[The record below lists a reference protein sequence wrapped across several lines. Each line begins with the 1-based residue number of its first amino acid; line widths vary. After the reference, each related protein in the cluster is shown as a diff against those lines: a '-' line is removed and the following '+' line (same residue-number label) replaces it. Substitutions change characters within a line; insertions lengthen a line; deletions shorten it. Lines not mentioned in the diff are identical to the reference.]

1 MHDYYKILGI
11 NPESGNGEIRKAFHE
26 RAKLFHPDVN
36 SALNAKQ
43 QFQLLNEAYQTLI
56 NPGKRKVYDFK
67 LKYGSAIIYTNKPA
81 HRDKAYN
88 PSAYSQSA
96 SSKANSYTPEEK
108 PFFEKKKIDTVLFYF
123 MLVTGIVA
131 VIFATIRLVTEK
143 WEGINNLSGISFGVS
158 FLFLLIYGWRILN
171 SKK

>member
-1 MHDYYKILGI
+1 MHDYYKILGL
-11 NPESGNGEIRKAFHE
+11 NPEAGNDEIRKAFHE

-36 SALNAKQ
+36 SALNSKQ

-67 LKYGSAIIYTNKPA
+67 LKYGSAIIFTNKPA

-88 PSAYSQSA
+88 PSPYSQYTSY
-96 SSKANSYTPEEK
+96 KANNNASNEE
-108 PFFEKKKIDTVLFYF
+108 PFFKKEKIDTVLFYS
-123 MLVTGIVA
+123 MLLTGILA
-131 VIFATIRLVTEK
+131 VVFGTIQLFTEK
-143 WEGINNLSGISFGVS
+143 WEGINDLNGILFGTS
-158 FLFLLIYGWRILN
+158 FLFLLLYGWRILN